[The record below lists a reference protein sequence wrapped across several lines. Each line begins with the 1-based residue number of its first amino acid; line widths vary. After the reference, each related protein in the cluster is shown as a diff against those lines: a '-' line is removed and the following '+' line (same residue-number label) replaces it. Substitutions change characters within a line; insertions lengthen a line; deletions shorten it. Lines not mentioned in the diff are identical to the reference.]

1 MANQA
6 TKSESVMQC
15 GYKYT
20 VAVYTG
26 GGEWGGGFMYMVGLR
41 DKNWC

>member
-6 TKSESVMQC
+6 TKKRESVMQC

-26 GGEWGGGFMYMVGLR
+26 GWGMGRGVYVHGGSQR
-41 DKNWC
+41 